1 MKKLF
6 AISFFML
13 AGLNGFAQQFHK
25 QFEIQLPDSIQA
37 SQPTWVDLD
46 NDGLLDVLLV
56 SKAQSGKSYFQFI
69 KGDTVATP
77 LLHAKKKSVI
87 AVNCSMLI
95 DYNHDNR
102 MDVVVSGDKNGV
114 PCDGSLS

>member
-25 QFEIQLPDSIQA
+25 QFEIQLPDTIQA

-69 KGDTVATP
+69 KGDTVCNT
-77 LLHAKKKSVI
+77 SVAYKEEI
-87 AVNCSMLI
+87 SDRGQLFFVGRL
-95 DYNHDNR
+95 
-102 MDVVVSGDKNGV
+102 
-114 PCDGSLS
+114 

>member
-6 AISFFML
+6 VISL
-13 AGLNGFAQQFHK
+13 LVLTGLNGFAQQFHK
-25 QFEIQLPDSIQA
+25 QFEIQLPDSIQS

-77 LLHAKKKSVI
+77 ALHAKEEI
-87 AVNCSMLI
+87 
-95 DYNHDNR
+95 
-102 MDVVVSGDKNGV
+102 GDHGQLFYV
-114 PCDGSLS
+114 DRLQSRQ